1 MDLKIFNSILF
12 GELQPYSGQ
21 NKEEKYFADKLKPS
35 FVMPGNV
42 EEFEEALD
50 VSYEQKF
57 NFLVMGDDSLYKDYH
72 FYHFYLRGF
81 S

>member
-42 EEFEEALD
+42 DEFEEALN
-50 VSYEQKF
+50 KA
-57 NFLVMGDDSLYKDYH
+57 LKDHPLLLEKEEYFINLKH
-72 FYHFYLRGF
+72 EN
-81 S
+81 